1 MSVIISPGQLTAID
15 TAAIKMYIH
24 ETKVP
29 ASASAPDRIL
39 PICSEVF
46 VRMNSILN
54 TCSAPVSE
62 LAIDDRKCLYPFER
76 KLR

>member
-1 MSVIISPGQLTAID
+1 MSFIILPGQLSEIH
-15 TAAIKMYIH
+15 TAAIKMFIH

-29 ASASAPDRIL
+29 ASASASERIF
-39 PICSEVF
+39 PIHSEIF
-46 VRMNSILN
+46 VRMTSVLN

-62 LAIDDRKCLYPFER
+62 LPIDDRKCLYPFER